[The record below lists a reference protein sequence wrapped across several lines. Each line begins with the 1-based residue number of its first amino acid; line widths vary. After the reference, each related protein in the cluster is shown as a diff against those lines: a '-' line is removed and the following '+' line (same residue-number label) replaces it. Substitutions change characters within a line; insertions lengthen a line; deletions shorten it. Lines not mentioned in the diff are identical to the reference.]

1 MAHHAASSTPSAG
14 GVSFLEKNHF
24 LFRRLHSLTGIVP
37 IGGFVCF
44 HLFTN
49 MQMLFG
55 TFQHEVNFIHNM
67 PALLFMEIFVLWL
80 PIAFHAVLGIIYTF
94 SGKAN
99 ASSYKYE
106 SNWRYT
112 LQRIT
117 GILAFIF
124 IFLHIAT
131 LRWRWDLFGW
141 YTPFFSKGITDT
153 GTVVDLAHYSTSV
166 ALSYTPVLILYII
179 GVMSAVYHWSNGLW
193 TAAITWGA
201 TISVSAQKRWG
212 MACVGLFMTLTLFTA
227 GAIVGAI
234 SYLDKA
240 PEAEKQA
247 YVHMAQLKKEGKLD
261 FHTMESIFL
270 APTGSTRQI
279 GHAHDDTV
287 PHTH

>member
-1 MAHHAASSTPSAG
+1 MAHHAAASTPHG
-14 GVSFLEKNHF
+14 GVSFLDKHHF
-24 LFRRLHSLTGIVP
+24 LLRRLHSLSGIVP

-49 MQMLFG
+49 MQMLLG

-80 PIAFHAVLGIIYTF
+80 PIAFHGILGIIYTF

-99 ASSYKYE
+99 SNAYQYS

-124 IFLHIAT
+124 IFLHVAT

-166 ALSYTPVLILYII
+166 ALSYTMVLILYII
-179 GVMSAVYHWSNGLW
+179 GVMSVVYHWSNGLW

-201 TISVSAQKRWG
+201 TISVAAQRRWG
-212 MACVGLFMTLTLFTA
+212 FVCMAMFATLTLFTA
-227 GAIVGAI
+227 GAILGAVT
-234 SYLDKA
+234 YKDKA
-240 PEAEKQA
+240 HDLEKQA
-247 YVHMAQLKKEGKLD
+247 YVHMAHLKKAGQLD
-261 FHTMESIFL
+261 FHSLEAIFL
-270 APTGSTRQI
+270 APTGSTFHLD
-279 GHAHDDTV
+279 HARGKTQ
-287 PHTH
+287 PATY